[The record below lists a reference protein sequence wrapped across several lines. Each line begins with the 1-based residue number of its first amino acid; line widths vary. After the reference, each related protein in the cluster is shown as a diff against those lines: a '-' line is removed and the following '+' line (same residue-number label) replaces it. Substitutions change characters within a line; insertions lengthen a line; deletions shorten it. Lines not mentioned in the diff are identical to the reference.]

1 MKARHLFSLVW
12 LLALALSLCTLA
24 AEEPEPQ
31 EKSTSKAVD
40 PNDKEQVQIKK
51 EMQLLD
57 KVFRRRLLLHYLKEE
72 KEKREAVLKELA
84 PESAASIKRLLEK
97 ESAFNQLDYHFL
109 EKMDNCKKRLLSQ
122 LRKDKF
128 QGVEDLL
135 EFVRDKK
142 HPDTAAYALLMG
154 TVEMNFRYA
163 RRKNL
168 ITDEDFAKDLAARLT
183 ESTLRIQGTAGHAV
197 LELARVMWQE
207 KKPEAI
213 PAWWFD
219 PTSGPIA
226 FEFAPVPLSPE
237 YPKVDL
243 NRATQ
248 EELLVLPSME
258 KEMAEAIRKYAEKQG
273 FQGPE
278 ELRLISEIPKH
289 LLRPL
294 QSLCTT
300 SHVKKQ
306 KKWTVMV
313 FLNAANNLEAFGI
326 EDLNEMEKVG
336 SSRQVNVVVEL
347 VRYYSKLK
355 SSPVSNAYFANP
367 LTERKPVFYYG
378 LDNEPGVSRY
388 YVLKDDDDVRIRSV
402 LKFKGPK
409 TDAGRP
415 ESLVDFA
422 KWTIEHYPAEH
433 YALVIWNHGAGWSG
447 VSYDDNTRHGMDL
460 PGVRT
465 ALEQI
470 CAALGDDRRID
481 IVDFDACLM
490 ATLEVGYELKDTVDF
505 LVASQAVEPLDGMP
519 YDDYLKWLVTYPS
532 APPVSFAKAM
542 VESYVRSYAPKG
554 SQVEGENSNF
564 FETKS
569 AVRLARM
576 EDLRKAVNRVADLML
591 ARPQLLGEITEHV
604 MRDVRRFGRLVD
616 IHDFFS
622 KLTQHDK
629 KDAELKKA
637 VDTVIELIGYPQDQ
651 YKLVNE
657 VVIKRRSKGNVIWG
671 FNGWLTPPRSLA
683 PYIHEAK
690 HAKTPL
696 VGPDERGNYVA
707 HLRFPPRLPDP
718 KTKKRVL
725 VTEINYRFE
734 DEKTKRTAKDFQNI
748 FITTDFPEDSV
759 VVAEG
764 HMVNNSRCH
773 GLSLYFPAYLGF
785 NPEYQRLRFAKDSP
799 WAELCVKFPL
809 KTLESAKEIA
819 LLGIQHLT
827 RKERERLGKIAIPDA
842 FRQAVRKLDTT
853 APWSDPLKMLG
864 YSFTTVSDPRPYG
877 DDWAGFI
884 EKWDPKIVFIDN
896 TAGTPPGNRDPYSY
910 LSSRRPALPVL
921 QGPDTRTLAHYLS
934 RGGRLLLTTPAV
946 TTQPWDA
953 HFYKDVLGL
962 QYGQSWDRSYK
973 FRLAD
978 QNEPVFEIQTQRKG
992 QAIRIFQG
1000 GQGVTPLCVLADSG
1014 AIIGAKIERNH
1025 PTTGTSFR
1033 AVVLGFY
1040 LVDIQDQNQRQRLLK
1055 EILTFLDPA
1064 GKTPVP
1070 PPSDKEESSET
1081 EDEGP
1086 SEKVP
1091 SRTVDNE

>member
-1 MKARHLFSLVW
+1 MTARHLLSLVW
-12 LLALALSLCTLA
+12 LLALGLSLCTLS
-24 AEEPEPQ
+24 AEEPAPQ

-109 EKMDNCKKRLLSQ
+109 EKMENCRKRLLSQ
-122 LRKDKF
+122 LRQDKF
-128 QGVEDLL
+128 QGIEDLL

-142 HPDTAAYALLMG
+142 YPDTAAYALLMG

-183 ESTLRIQGTAGHAV
+183 EATLRIQGTAGHVV

-226 FEFAPVPLSPE
+226 FEFAPVPPSPE

-243 NRATQ
+243 NRATH
-248 EELLVLPSME
+248 EELVALPSVE
-258 KEMAEAIRKYAEKQG
+258 KEMAEAIRKYAKKKG

-278 ELRLISEIPKH
+278 ELRLIPEIPKH
-289 LLRPL
+289 LLHPL
-294 QSLCTT
+294 QTLCTT

-306 KKWTVMV
+306 KKWTVLV
-313 FLNAANNLEAFGI
+313 FLNAANNLEAVGI

-347 VRYYSKLK
+347 ARYYSKLK
-355 SSPVSNAYFANP
+355 SPPVSSAYFANP
-367 LTERKPVFYYG
+367 LAERKPVFYYG

-422 KWTIEHYPAEH
+422 RWTIEHYPAEH

-505 LVASQAVEPLDGMP
+505 LVASQAVEPDDGMP

-554 SQVEGENSNF
+554 SQVKGENSNF

-576 EDLRKAVNRVADLML
+576 
-591 ARPQLLGEITEHV
+591 
-604 MRDVRRFGRLVD
+604 
-616 IHDFFS
+616 
-622 KLTQHDK
+622 
-629 KDAELKKA
+629 
-637 VDTVIELIGYPQDQ
+637 
-651 YKLVNE
+651 
-657 VVIKRRSKGNVIWG
+657 
-671 FNGWLTPPRSLA
+671 
-683 PYIHEAK
+683 
-690 HAKTPL
+690 
-696 VGPDERGNYVA
+696 
-707 HLRFPPRLPDP
+707 
-718 KTKKRVL
+718 
-725 VTEINYRFE
+725 
-734 DEKTKRTAKDFQNI
+734 
-748 FITTDFPEDSV
+748 
-759 VVAEG
+759 
-764 HMVNNSRCH
+764 
-773 GLSLYFPAYLGF
+773 
-785 NPEYQRLRFAKDSP
+785 
-799 WAELCVKFPL
+799 
-809 KTLESAKEIA
+809 
-819 LLGIQHLT
+819 
-827 RKERERLGKIAIPDA
+827 
-842 FRQAVRKLDTT
+842 
-853 APWSDPLKMLG
+853 
-864 YSFTTVSDPRPYG
+864 
-877 DDWAGFI
+877 
-884 EKWDPKIVFIDN
+884 
-896 TAGTPPGNRDPYSY
+896 
-910 LSSRRPALPVL
+910 
-921 QGPDTRTLAHYLS
+921 
-934 RGGRLLLTTPAV
+934 
-946 TTQPWDA
+946 
-953 HFYKDVLGL
+953 
-962 QYGQSWDRSYK
+962 
-973 FRLAD
+973 
-978 QNEPVFEIQTQRKG
+978 
-992 QAIRIFQG
+992 
-1000 GQGVTPLCVLADSG
+1000 
-1014 AIIGAKIERNH
+1014 
-1025 PTTGTSFR
+1025 
-1033 AVVLGFY
+1033 
-1040 LVDIQDQNQRQRLLK
+1040 
-1055 EILTFLDPA
+1055 
-1064 GKTPVP
+1064 
-1070 PPSDKEESSET
+1070 
-1081 EDEGP
+1081 
-1086 SEKVP
+1086 
-1091 SRTVDNE
+1091 